1 MATRKP
7 KKSSAVIDEPEDA
20 VEVGVEAVDDS
31 DEEESSEYSA
41 ASDFDSDTDSDDDSP
56 VSAAVADDHLVD
68 YSVKSREMARQT
80 LNDQIAEFLAKGGQ
94 INHID
99 NNVTADPPRKPTSN
113 YGSRPI

>member
-7 KKSSAVIDEPEDA
+7 KKSSAIVDEPEDA
-20 VEVGVEAVDDS
+20 VEIGVEATDDS
-31 DEEESSEYSA
+31 EDDDSPDVSA
-41 ASDFDSDTDSDDDSP
+41 SSDFDSDSDDDDSSSSS
-56 VSAAVADDHLVD
+56 VQLDDHMVD

-80 LNDQIAEFLAKGGQ
+80 LNEQIAAFLAKGGQ